1 MRNRNIEI
9 CGMKRSNL
17 MTRMARS
24 FTSTLFRIDRLVVG
38 LALFL
43 VAAMPAAPQQLP
55 AKPPTVGVVAAT
67 RKPVTQSS
75 EYVGRIQAIERVNL
89 TARVAAFLDQRFFTE
104 GAEVKK
110 DDPLYRLEEGPFLA
124 DAKAKEAT
132 IAQLKAQLKNAQ
144 IVLGRAKALL
154 NGPAGQQST
163 VDSATANSESLE
175 AQVLAAEAQLQ
186 QSQINLGYT
195 DIRAPIDG
203 KIGRTAVTAGN
214 YVSPSS
220 GILATIVSQDPMH
233 VAFAISSQKAIS
245 LSRRATETPV
255 VVKIR
260 LGDGHIYDQI
270 GTLNFVDN
278 VVAGNTDTI
287 TLRGDIRNPPIVSKK
302 TGGTTR
308 ELVDGQFVT
317 VLLED
322 AEPIEAVTIPRA
334 AVLTDQQGDFI
345 YVVDGENKAQQRRI
359 KLGPDTPGTA
369 AVMSGLSEGERVV
382 VEGLQRIRPGLLVS
396 PTSTGSAERTAGASA
411 PG

>member
-1 MRNRNIEI
+1 
-9 CGMKRSNL
+9 
-17 MTRMARS
+17 
-24 FTSTLFRIDRLVVG
+24 
-38 LALFL
+38 
-43 VAAMPAAPQQLP
+43 
-55 AKPPTVGVVAAT
+55 
-67 RKPVTQSS
+67 
-75 EYVGRIQAIERVNL
+75 
-89 TARVAAFLDQRFFTE
+89 
-104 GAEVKK
+104 
-110 DDPLYRLEEGPFLA
+110 
-124 DAKAKEAT
+124 
-132 IAQLKAQLKNAQ
+132 
-144 IVLGRAKALL
+144 
-154 NGPAGQQST
+154 
-163 VDSATANSESLE
+163 
-175 AQVLAAEAQLQ
+175 
-186 QSQINLGYT
+186 
-195 DIRAPIDG
+195 
-203 KIGRTAVTAGN
+203 
-214 YVSPSS
+214 
-220 GILATIVSQDPMH
+220 MH

-245 LSRRATETPV
+245 LSRRATDTPV

-260 LGDGHIYDQI
+260 LGDGHIYYQI

>member
-1 MRNRNIEI
+1 MTNSHSRYSIVRTILARLALGDGHARKQFKTFLHDQHLFDALVHCSEMPDIAPDGDQNNQTGNVRRQGRGNLSVHAMQSRNIEI

-43 VAAMPAAPQQLP
+43 VAAMRAAAQQLP
-55 AKPPTVGVVAAT
+55 AKPPAVGVVDAT

-89 TARVAAFLDQRFFTE
+89 TARVAAFLDQRFFAE
-104 GAEVKK
+104 GTEVKK
-110 DDPLYRLEEGPFLA
+110 DDQLYRLEQGPFLA
-124 DAKAKEAT
+124 DVKAKEAT

-163 VDSATANSESLE
+163 VDTATANSEALE
-175 AQVLAAEAQLQ
+175 AQVQAAEAQLQ
-186 QSQINLGYT
+186 QSQINLDYT
-195 DIRAPIDG
+195 EIRAPIDG

-233 VAFAISSQKAIS
+233 VAFAVSSQKAIS
-245 LSRRATETPV
+245 LSRRAAETPV

-260 LGDGHIYDQI
+260 LG
-270 GTLNFVDN
+270 
-278 VVAGNTDTI
+278 
-287 TLRGDIRNPPIVSKK
+287 
-302 TGGTTR
+302 
-308 ELVDGQFVT
+308 
-317 VLLED
+317 ED
-322 AEPIEAVTIPRA
+322 
-334 AVLTDQQGDFI
+334 
-345 YVVDGENKAQQRRI
+345 
-359 KLGPDTPGTA
+359 
-369 AVMSGLSEGERVV
+369 
-382 VEGLQRIRPGLLVS
+382 
-396 PTSTGSAERTAGASA
+396 TSTTKSAH
-411 PG
+411 

>member
-1 MRNRNIEI
+1 MIRLP
-9 CGMKRSNL
+9 RS
-17 MTRMARS
+17 S
-24 FTSTLFRIDRLVVG
+24 TSTLFRLDRVVMG
-38 LALFL
+38 LAL
-43 VAAMPAAPQQLP
+43 VAAMPAAAQQLP

-89 TARVAAFLDQRFFTE
+89 TARVAAFLDQRFFSE

-110 DDPLYRLEEGPFLA
+110 DDQLYRLEQGPFLA
-124 DAKAKEAT
+124 DVKAKEAT

-163 VDSATANSESLE
+163 VDTATANSEALE

-186 QSQINLGYT
+186 QSQINLHYT
-195 DIRAPIDG
+195 EIRAPIDG
-203 KIGRTAVTAGN
+203 KVGRTAVTAGN

-233 VAFAISSQKAIS
+233 VAFAVSSQKAIS

-255 VVKIR
+255 VIKIR

-270 GTLNFVDN
+270 GTLNFFDN

-302 TGGTTR
+302 AGGTTR

-382 VEGLQRIRPGLLVS
+382 VEGLQRIRPGLPVS
-396 PTSTGSAERTAGASA
+396 PTSTSSPERTAGRST

>member
-1 MRNRNIEI
+1 
-9 CGMKRSNL
+9 
-17 MTRMARS
+17 
-24 FTSTLFRIDRLVVG
+24 
-38 LALFL
+38 
-43 VAAMPAAPQQLP
+43 
-55 AKPPTVGVVAAT
+55 VGVVEAT

-75 EYVGRIQAIERVNL
+75 EYVGRIQAVERVHL
-89 TARVAAFLDQRFFTE
+89 IARVAAFLDQRFFTE

-110 DDPLYRLEEGPFLA
+110 DDPLYRLEQGPFLA
-124 DAKAKEAT
+124 DVKAKEAT
-132 IAQLKAQLKNAQ
+132 IVQLKAQLKNAQ
-144 IVLGRAKALL
+144 IVLGRAKTLL

-195 DIRAPIDG
+195 DIRAPVDG
-203 KIGRTAVTAGN
+203 KIGRTAVTVGN

-255 VVKIR
+255 VIKIR

-302 TGGTTR
+302 TGATTR
-308 ELVDGQFVT
+308 ELVDGEFVT

-345 YVVDGENKAQQRRI
+345 YVVDSENKAQQRRI
-359 KLGPDTPGTA
+359 MLGPATPGTA
-369 AVMSGLSEGERVV
+369 AVTSGLNEGERVV

-396 PTSTGSAERTAGASA
+396 PTSIGSPDRTAGAKTPS
-411 PG
+411 